1 MKQISFSRLLLGGG
15 VFLLLLLIVFNLFRM
30 KEGYYNS
37 LEEICCKIKTGRI
50 TMKNDPEI
58 RSYYPNRM
66 FRNEQIDDRFQRDMC
81 SGVNYDNCE

>member
-30 KEGYYNS
+30 KEGYMTS
-37 LEEICCKIKTGRI
+37 LENICCKIKKGLI
-50 TMKNDPEI
+50 MMKNDPAI
-58 RSYYPNRM
+58 MVYFGGRAFPN
-66 FRNEQIDDRFQRDMC
+66 EPIDERFKRFAC